1 MLSRHTPVATLPAK
15 DLAKARGFYE
25 ETLGLSVARDD
36 MGGGVTYTCGSGQLF
51 VYESAYAGT
60 NQATAVSFDVPSAE
74 FDNEVSE
81 LRSKGIEFL
90 TFEGEGMEWND
101 GVASIGGVARS
112 VWFTDPDG
120 NILNLSTDEL

>member
-15 DLAKARGFYE
+15 DLGQARSFYE
-25 ETLGLSVARDD
+25 ETLGLAVARDD
-36 MGGGVTYTCGSGQLF
+36 LGGGVTYTCGDGQLF

-60 NQATAVSFDVPSAE
+60 NRATAVSFDVPSAE
-74 FDNEVSE
+74 FDSEVAE

-90 TFEGEGMEWND
+90 TFEGEGMEWDD
-101 GVASIGGVARS
+101 GVATIGGQARS

-120 NILNLSTDEL
+120 NILNISAEEL